1 MANIFTIMTIV
12 RTVKIVAR
20 LVIQVVIVVHAKLDI
35 NFKTEDLNSYVYL
48 IASNNRFAMVKIKIQ
63 QIAKIKFSNK
73 TTQLQILTFLKLFNQ
88 IRL

>member
-1 MANIFTIMTIV
+1 MTIV
-12 RTVKIVAR
+12 RTVKIVAW

-48 IASNNRFAMVKIKIQ
+48 IVNNNRFAMVKIKIQ

-88 IRL
+88 IKL